1 MAVAVA
7 AMEAAAETEEV
18 EATVVTEADRAVV
31 VHHQA
36 EVLQLWI
43 PNSAGA

>member
-7 AMEAAAETEEV
+7 AMEAVVETEEA
-18 EATVVTEADRAVV
+18 ETAMAGADKAVV

-36 EVLQLWI
+36 EVLQPWI
-43 PNSAGA
+43 QSSAGA